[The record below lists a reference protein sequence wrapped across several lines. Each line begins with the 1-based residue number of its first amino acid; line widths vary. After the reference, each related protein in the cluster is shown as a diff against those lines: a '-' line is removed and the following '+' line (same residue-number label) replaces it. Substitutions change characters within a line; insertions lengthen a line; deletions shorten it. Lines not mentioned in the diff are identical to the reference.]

1 MITCQETWKG
11 GWSVSGMDIC
21 YILLWHDVS
30 KIWRYIFH
38 QNIPSTRFCK
48 ILHLF
53 FWYAIYFFFVSSY
66 FCLFS
71 ICLQTRVQHWLKLTL
86 TGKNWGFEHISTISF
101 FLENQ
106 DWTCTIF
113 YLLQD
118 DYIIGIV
125 LKPCSSNYGDRSKP
139 GPRFCARDV
148 VVGPGISC
156 CFFKDV
162 FVSLC
167 CYSTSTLCL
176 YHWLSHAVHVLNP
189 LRR

>member
-1 MITCQETWKG
+1 MPRDLKG
-11 GWSVSGMDIC
+11 GVVCIRHGYLLHFAVTRCLENLALHFPSKYSIYPVLQNIISIFLIC
-21 YILLWHDVS
+21 YL
-30 KIWRYIFH
+30 
-38 QNIPSTRFCK
+38 FC
-48 ILHLF
+48 
-53 FWYAIYFFFVSSY
+53 FVSSY

-118 DYIIGIV
+118 DYIMGIV

-176 YHWLSHAVHVLNP
+176 YHWLSHAVHVLKP